1 MLKRCAEKRPLVRS
15 EIRCLRTALFRVVF
29 SPVKLEILEQE
40 ASKLPEAERATL
52 ASNLI
57 RGLVTSV
64 GDVSDEEV
72 ARRVKEG
79 EDDPSV
85 LISYEELVRGL
96 KYRGA

>member
-1 MLKRCAEKRPLVRS
+1 M
-15 EIRCLRTALFRVVF
+15 
-29 SPVKLEILEQE
+29 KLEIIQE
-40 ASKLPEAERATL
+40 EAAKLTENERATL

-57 RGLVTSV
+57 RGLVPSCEA
-64 GDVSDEEV
+64 VSDEEV

-85 LISYEELVRGL
+85 LISYEELVNGL